1 MTEVVMKDQRARVRK
16 VLGCATTVAVS
27 AAILAG
33 SGAADAAPRA
43 GLVDVMLIGN
53 SAAGTVSFLDQN
65 SFAVLGSVNVIPDLQ
80 QRLDEMNLVERFG
93 VWVSRRAC
101 PEAMC
106 DGTGGSFRRRRCR
119 PHWSES

>member
-1 MTEVVMKDQRARVRK
+1 MPT
-16 VLGCATTVAVS
+16 LAVS

-33 SGAADAAPRA
+33 SGAADATPRA

-53 SAAGTVSFLDQN
+53 SAAGNSFLGPS

-93 VWVSRRAC
+93 RLGVPSSLPA
-101 PEAMC
+101 AMC

-119 PHWSES
+119 PQWSDQRAE

>member
-1 MTEVVMKDQRARVRK
+1 MTEAVMDQRPRIRK
-16 VLGCATTVAVS
+16 ALGCATTLAVS

-33 SGAADAAPRA
+33 SGAADATPRA

-53 SAAGTVSFLDQN
+53 SAAGNSFLGQS
-65 SFAVLGSVNVIPDLQ
+65 SFAVLGSVNMIPDLQ

-101 PEAMC
+101 PEALC